1 MLFSFIVIIFVVL
14 ISGIGFNLKAWLFL
28 PAVMIVEYVMALGAA
43 MVTCALT
50 VYFRDLEYILGIVMM
65 AWMYMTPIIYSVDM
79 IPEKL
84 RPILNIN
91 PMTPVIVAYRDI
103 LYYKQIPELGNL
115 MWALVLGILVL
126 VIGIGV
132 FNKLQKGFA
141 EEL

>member
-1 MLFSFIVIIFVVL
+1 M
-14 ISGIGFNLKAWLFL
+14 KAWLFL
-28 PAVMIVEYVMALGAA
+28 PVVMIVEYVMALGAA

-79 IPEKL
+79 IAEKL
-84 RPILNIN
+84 RPILDIN

-103 LYYKQIPELGNL
+103 LYYKQIPEMGNL
-115 MWALVLGILVL
+115 LWALVLGVIVLLV
-126 VIGIGV
+126 GIAV